1 MFLHW
6 LVTVFPGEMRSG
18 WQLLRPDLAI
28 WVLVAFLTV
37 ISPFIVGTT
46 GGASTSLVGLV
57 ASQIAGLLIVVL
69 QSVRF
74 EQHASGQSAPWS
86 ESLGQAAAR
95 LIPAAFYATLAVLVA
110 SGATAMVRQSLS
122 VLLRDTPVAP
132 FATACVSAVILV
144 SLLATF
150 AFVPFFATLA
160 KRSEISAER
169 LAETTWL
176 RPFATLLWP
185 LSASRRATDGHRW
198 KIAPYIVLMIAA
210 PLPAVFAPRFLHI
223 PLVVVLM
230 LVSWTAVAVIFRR
243 YVELRGSVS
252 A

>member
-1 MFLHW
+1 VFLNW

-18 WQLLRPDLAI
+18 WQLLRPDLPI
-28 WVLVAFLTV
+28 WTLVALLTV
-37 ISPFIVGTT
+37 VSPFLVGTA
-46 GGASTSLVGLV
+46 GGAQTSFAGLI
-57 ASQIAGLLIVVL
+57 ASQAAGLLIVVL

-74 EQHASGQSAPWS
+74 EQHASGLSAPWS
-86 ESLGQAAAR
+86 HSLARAAAR
-95 LIPAAFYATLAVLVA
+95 LVPAAFFATLAVLVA

-160 KRSEISAER
+160 KRDEISADR
-169 LAETTWL
+169 IAATAWL
-176 RPFATLLWP
+176 RPFAMAVWP

-198 KIAPYIVLMIAA
+198 RIAPYIVLMIAA

-230 LVSWTAVAVIFRR
+230 LVSWTAVAAIFRR
-243 YVELRGSVS
+243 YVELRESVE

>member
-1 MFLHW
+1 VFLHW

-28 WVLVAFLTV
+28 WIVVALVTV
-37 ISPFIVGTT
+37 ASPFIVGTT
-46 GGASTSLVGLV
+46 GGVRTSLAGLIL
-57 ASQIAGLLIVVL
+57 SQAAGLLIVVV

-74 EQHASGQSAPWS
+74 NQNAAGQGGTWS
-86 ESLGQAAAR
+86 EALARSAAR

-110 SGATAMVRQSLS
+110 SGATALVRQSLV

-144 SLLATF
+144 SLLTMF
-150 AFVPFFATLA
+150 AFVPFFATLS
-160 KRSEISAER
+160 KRDEIGAER
-169 LAETTWL
+169 LAGTPWL
-176 RPFATLLWP
+176 RPFAMLVWP
-185 LSASRRATDGHRW
+185 LSASRRATDGRRW
-198 KIAPYIVLMIAA
+198 HIAPYIVLMIAA
-210 PLPAVFAPRFLHI
+210 PLPAVFAPRYLHI

-243 YVELRGSVS
+243 YLELRESVS